1 MHDFEMHSTQF
12 FVFTG
17 LRIQFCFLQTYTG
30 MIIRECHRQ
39 INDAHDNDYE
49 NTGMEHQMQEH
60 RRTQQDLN
68 HLTQRHIGLIGTLVY
83 HLFFCLIAACHP
95 VFCQNSRLI
104 CVPKCT
110 KLILSIFFR
119 AEGPGTPLQAAE
131 RTEFMEQKDS
141 RFAVLIDADNVSPKY
156 IKYILDEVSDQGVAT
171 YKRIYGDW
179 TDISKKSWKEQLLRY
194 SINPIQQYSNTNGK
208 NSTDSAMI
216 IDAMDILY
224 SGNVE
229 GFCLVSSDS
238 DFTKLAQRL
247 RESGM
252 FVLGMGEQKT
262 PSSFRVACDAFK
274 ILEVISQNE
283 DDISPAITAVSESS
297 ARYGVS
303 QDEAPSITSKAE
315 IERTVSRVLTENNDH
330 GKNTTLSEI
339 GSILQKKFSEFD
351 VRNYG
356 YSKLSTFLESMND
369 IEVLKTGHNYL
380 VKERQNTVSRQQI
393 EKCITD
399 LICSNGGH
407 IDNLSIIHDAL
418 RSRFP
423 GFDVKQYGYSRISSF
438 INSFKKF
445 KITNNTVQM
454 K

>member
-1 MHDFEMHSTQF
+1 
-12 FVFTG
+12 
-17 LRIQFCFLQTYTG
+17 
-30 MIIRECHRQ
+30 
-39 INDAHDNDYE
+39 
-49 NTGMEHQMQEH
+49 
-60 RRTQQDLN
+60 
-68 HLTQRHIGLIGTLVY
+68 
-83 HLFFCLIAACHP
+83 
-95 VFCQNSRLI
+95 
-104 CVPKCT
+104 
-110 KLILSIFFR
+110 
-119 AEGPGTPLQAAE
+119 
-131 RTEFMEQKDS
+131 MEQKDS
-141 RFAVLIDADNVSPKY
+141 RFAVLIDADNVSLKY

-274 ILEVISQNE
+274 ILEIISQNE
-283 DDISPAITAVSESS
+283 DDISPAITAVSENP
-297 ARYGVS
+297 ARYGTS
-303 QDEAPSITSKAE
+303 QDETPSITSKAE

-418 RSRFP
+418 RNRFP

-454 K
+454 KQ

>member
-1 MHDFEMHSTQF
+1 
-12 FVFTG
+12 
-17 LRIQFCFLQTYTG
+17 
-30 MIIRECHRQ
+30 
-39 INDAHDNDYE
+39 
-49 NTGMEHQMQEH
+49 
-60 RRTQQDLN
+60 
-68 HLTQRHIGLIGTLVY
+68 
-83 HLFFCLIAACHP
+83 
-95 VFCQNSRLI
+95 
-104 CVPKCT
+104 
-110 KLILSIFFR
+110 
-119 AEGPGTPLQAAE
+119 
-131 RTEFMEQKDS
+131 MEQKDS

-283 DDISPAITAVSESS
+283 DDISPAIPAVSESS
-297 ARYGVS
+297 ARYGYGAS
-303 QDEAPSITSKAE
+303 QDEAITSKAE
-315 IERTVSRVLTENNDH
+315 IERTVSRMLTENNDH

-423 GFDVKQYGYSRISSF
+423 GFDVKQYGYSRICLLYTSDAADE
-438 INSFKKF
+438 
-445 KITNNTVQM
+445 
-454 K
+454 

>member
-1 MHDFEMHSTQF
+1 
-12 FVFTG
+12 
-17 LRIQFCFLQTYTG
+17 
-30 MIIRECHRQ
+30 
-39 INDAHDNDYE
+39 
-49 NTGMEHQMQEH
+49 
-60 RRTQQDLN
+60 
-68 HLTQRHIGLIGTLVY
+68 
-83 HLFFCLIAACHP
+83 
-95 VFCQNSRLI
+95 
-104 CVPKCT
+104 
-110 KLILSIFFR
+110 
-119 AEGPGTPLQAAE
+119 
-131 RTEFMEQKDS
+131 MEQKDS

-283 DDISPAITAVSESS
+283 DDISPAIPAVSESS
-297 ARYGVS
+297 ARYGYGAS
-303 QDEAPSITSKAE
+303 QDEAITSKAE

-407 IDNLSIIHDAL
+407 IDNLSILYGAASRAL
-418 RSRFP
+418 
-423 GFDVKQYGYSRISSF
+423 
-438 INSFKKF
+438 
-445 KITNNTVQM
+445 M
-454 K
+454 

>member
-1 MHDFEMHSTQF
+1 MPENDKD
-12 FVFTG
+12 
-17 LRIQFCFLQTYTG
+17 LRL
-30 MIIRECHRQ
+30 
-39 INDAHDNDYE
+39 
-49 NTGMEHQMQEH
+49 
-60 RRTQQDLN
+60 
-68 HLTQRHIGLIGTLVY
+68 
-83 HLFFCLIAACHP
+83 
-95 VFCQNSRLI
+95 
-104 CVPKCT
+104 
-110 KLILSIFFR
+110 
-119 AEGPGTPLQAAE
+119 
-131 RTEFMEQKDS
+131 
-141 RFAVLIDADNVSPKY
+141 AVLIDADNASRTAMKDVMA
-156 IKYILDEVSDQGVAT
+156 EVAVYGT
-171 YKRIYGDW
+171 PTIKRIYGDW
-179 TDISKKSWKEQLLRY
+179 TSPNMNSWKSILLETA
-194 SINPIQQYSNTNGK
+194 ITPIQQYSYTTGK

-274 ILEVISQNE
+274 ILEIISQNE
-283 DDISPAITAVSESS
+283 DDISPAITAVSENP
-297 ARYGVS
+297 ARYGTS
-303 QDEAPSITSKAE
+303 QDEPPSITSKAE

-418 RSRFP
+418 RLSL
-423 GFDVKQYGYSRISSF
+423 IH
-438 INSFKKF
+438 I
-445 KITNNTVQM
+445 
-454 K
+454 

>member
-1 MHDFEMHSTQF
+1 
-12 FVFTG
+12 
-17 LRIQFCFLQTYTG
+17 
-30 MIIRECHRQ
+30 
-39 INDAHDNDYE
+39 
-49 NTGMEHQMQEH
+49 
-60 RRTQQDLN
+60 
-68 HLTQRHIGLIGTLVY
+68 
-83 HLFFCLIAACHP
+83 
-95 VFCQNSRLI
+95 
-104 CVPKCT
+104 
-110 KLILSIFFR
+110 
-119 AEGPGTPLQAAE
+119 
-131 RTEFMEQKDS
+131 MEQKDR

-156 IKYILDEVSDQGVAT
+156 IRYILDEISDQGVAT

-179 TDISKKSWKEQLLRY
+179 TDVSKRSWKEQLLRY

-252 FVLGMGEQKT
+252 YVLGMGEQKT

-274 ILEVISQNE
+274 ILEIISQNE
-283 DDISPAITAVSESS
+283 DDVSPAATVVSETS
-297 ARYGVS
+297 ARYGTAAE
-303 QDEAPSITSKAE
+303 EAPAITSKVE
-315 IERTVSRVLTENNDH
+315 IEKAVSRVLTENNDH
-330 GKNTTLSEI
+330 GKNTTLSEM
-339 GSILQKKFSEFD
+339 GNILQKKFSEFD

-369 IEVLKTGHNYL
+369 FEVLKIGHNYL
-380 VKERQNTVSRQQI
+380 VREKHVAVSRQQI
-393 EKCITD
+393 EKYITE
-399 LICSNGGH
+399 LILANKGH

-418 RSRFP
+418 RTHFP

-445 KITNNTVQM
+445 RITNNTVQL
-454 K
+454 KQQSVEKTQS

>member
-1 MHDFEMHSTQF
+1 M
-12 FVFTG
+12 
-17 LRIQFCFLQTYTG
+17 Y
-30 MIIRECHRQ
+30 
-39 INDAHDNDYE
+39 
-49 NTGMEHQMQEH
+49 
-60 RRTQQDLN
+60 
-68 HLTQRHIGLIGTLVY
+68 
-83 HLFFCLIAACHP
+83 
-95 VFCQNSRLI
+95 
-104 CVPKCT
+104 
-110 KLILSIFFR
+110 
-119 AEGPGTPLQAAE
+119 
-131 RTEFMEQKDS
+131 
-141 RFAVLIDADNVSPKY
+141 
-156 IKYILDEVSDQGVAT
+156 
-171 YKRIYGDW
+171 
-179 TDISKKSWKEQLLRY
+179 
-194 SINPIQQYSNTNGK
+194 
-208 NSTDSAMI
+208 
-216 IDAMDILY
+216 ILY

-445 KITNNTVQM
+445 KITNNTVQI

>member
-1 MHDFEMHSTQF
+1 
-12 FVFTG
+12 
-17 LRIQFCFLQTYTG
+17 
-30 MIIRECHRQ
+30 
-39 INDAHDNDYE
+39 
-49 NTGMEHQMQEH
+49 
-60 RRTQQDLN
+60 
-68 HLTQRHIGLIGTLVY
+68 
-83 HLFFCLIAACHP
+83 
-95 VFCQNSRLI
+95 
-104 CVPKCT
+104 
-110 KLILSIFFR
+110 
-119 AEGPGTPLQAAE
+119 
-131 RTEFMEQKDS
+131 MEQKDS

-407 IDNLSIIHDAL
+407 IDNLSTTLYGAASRAL
-418 RSRFP
+418 
-423 GFDVKQYGYSRISSF
+423 
-438 INSFKKF
+438 
-445 KITNNTVQM
+445 M
-454 K
+454 

>member
-1 MHDFEMHSTQF
+1 MTSF
-12 FVFTG
+12 FV
-17 LRIQFCFLQTYTG
+17 IS
-30 MIIRECHRQ
+30 
-39 INDAHDNDYE
+39 
-49 NTGMEHQMQEH
+49 
-60 RRTQQDLN
+60 
-68 HLTQRHIGLIGTLVY
+68 
-83 HLFFCLIAACHP
+83 
-95 VFCQNSRLI
+95 NSRLI
-104 CVPKCT
+104 CGLKCT
-110 KLILSIFFR
+110 KLEISIFV
-119 AEGPGTPLQAAE
+119 T
-131 RTEFMEQKDS
+131 
-141 RFAVLIDADNVSPKY
+141 IH
-156 IKYILDEVSDQGVAT
+156 ILDEVSDQGVAT

-274 ILEVISQNE
+274 ILEIISQNE
-283 DDISPAITAVSESS
+283 DDISPAITAVSENP
-297 ARYGVS
+297 ARYGTS
-303 QDEAPSITSKAE
+303 QDETPSITSKAE

-356 YSKLSTFLESMND
+356 YSK
-369 IEVLKTGHNYL
+369 
-380 VKERQNTVSRQQI
+380 RQT
-393 EKCITD
+393 
-399 LICSNGGH
+399 L
-407 IDNLSIIHDAL
+407 
-418 RSRFP
+418 
-423 GFDVKQYGYSRISSF
+423 RISSAGSDLLQRRPYRQPQHYSRCPAEPF
-438 INSFKKF
+438 PGLRCEA
-445 KITNNTVQM
+445 VWV
-454 K
+454 

>member
-1 MHDFEMHSTQF
+1 
-12 FVFTG
+12 
-17 LRIQFCFLQTYTG
+17 
-30 MIIRECHRQ
+30 
-39 INDAHDNDYE
+39 
-49 NTGMEHQMQEH
+49 
-60 RRTQQDLN
+60 
-68 HLTQRHIGLIGTLVY
+68 
-83 HLFFCLIAACHP
+83 
-95 VFCQNSRLI
+95 
-104 CVPKCT
+104 
-110 KLILSIFFR
+110 
-119 AEGPGTPLQAAE
+119 
-131 RTEFMEQKDS
+131 MEQKDS

-283 DDISPAITAVSESS
+283 DDISPAIPAVSESS
-297 ARYGVS
+297 ARYGYGAS
-303 QDEAPSITSKAE
+303 QDEAITSKAE

-356 YSKLSTFLESMND
+356 YSKD

-445 KITNNTVQM
+445 KITNNTVQI

>member
-1 MHDFEMHSTQF
+1 
-12 FVFTG
+12 
-17 LRIQFCFLQTYTG
+17 
-30 MIIRECHRQ
+30 
-39 INDAHDNDYE
+39 
-49 NTGMEHQMQEH
+49 
-60 RRTQQDLN
+60 
-68 HLTQRHIGLIGTLVY
+68 
-83 HLFFCLIAACHP
+83 
-95 VFCQNSRLI
+95 
-104 CVPKCT
+104 
-110 KLILSIFFR
+110 
-119 AEGPGTPLQAAE
+119 
-131 RTEFMEQKDS
+131 MEQKDS

-274 ILEVISQNE
+274 ILEIISQNE
-283 DDISPAITAVSESS
+283 DDISPAITAVSENP
-297 ARYGVS
+297 ALYGTS
-303 QDEAPSITSKAE
+303 QDETPSITSKAE

-393 EKCITD
+393 EKCITAVSYTH
-399 LICSNGGH
+399 LTLPTI
-407 IDNLSIIHDAL
+407 L
-418 RSRFP
+418 R
-423 GFDVKQYGYSRISSF
+423 V
-438 INSFKKF
+438 
-445 KITNNTVQM
+445 
-454 K
+454 